1 MTIRLS
7 PASFPDLSPKCGGC
21 FRPKKFA
28 PNLRELECE
37 QSERDA
43 ESGDP
48 DEEDVFSESP
58 AMAAERV
65 RQFATIKELLIA
77 DMLGTS

>member
-28 PNLRELECE
+28 PNLRD
-37 QSERDA
+37 SSASRERDA

-48 DEEDVFSESP
+48 DEEEVFSESP